1 MACTIFYFVYLDI
14 VLEKLYCLHH
24 HTTPYNNE
32 NFERTLQNLFIIFTF
47 GFCATST
54 SSSISKIFPFTD
66 NKIPK
71 QNGKSHQGCRDQK
84 FGDNHLSSLDV
95 ESLLR
100 NLALWSQ
107 NALLSKNSD
116 RIFHKNNLW
125 IHFERH
131 NKNRQSS
138 SLFKFFLQCKFL
150 QNPIGRSLN

>member
-1 MACTIFYFVYLDI
+1 MPKSIVFLISQCIETISNEIANGPLWLPTLWTLNGLSAWYTDLLLRIKELGKDNPHYFDWS
-14 VLEKLYCLHH
+14 
-24 HTTPYNNE
+24 
-32 NFERTLQNLFIIFTF
+32 
-47 GFCATST
+47 G
-54 SSSISKIFPFTD
+54 FTD

-107 NALLSKNSD
+107 TALLSKNSD

-131 NKNRQSS
+131 NKNRALPFSNSS
-138 SLFKFFLQCKFL
+138 FNVNFFKFQ
-150 QNPIGRSLN
+150 